1 MSGRHHPDDATSLD
15 RFTRAAEVAANDV
28 IESYS
33 TSFGLATRLL
43 GPRHRQHVRNIYAM
57 VRVADEI
64 VDGVAAEAGLDRAG
78 QEATLA
84 AYEDGAHDAMRIGYS
99 SDLVL
104 HAFARTARASGI
116 GEELTRPFFDSMR
129 TDLGSPDAA
138 PGDLVYDA
146 AAHERYV
153 YGSAEVVG
161 LMCLQVFLRESSPG
175 DAELAVLRRGACRLG
190 AAFQNVNFLR
200 DLADDTDRL
209 GRSYLGDT
217 GRLTGETVEL
227 KPRPVE
233 IHELTLVEHGDNG
246 QSVFEAE
253 CGKGTYVRALA
264 RDIGRILGCF
274 GHICAL
280 RRTLVGPFREADMI
294 PLEELEAL
302 CNRAASGEGS
312 LADAL
317 LPVETALDDIPAL
330 AVTRADAAR
339 LHRGQAVLLRGRDAP
354 NSSGTVYVTVAG
366 RLLALAEIGN
376 GELIPKR
383 VFNLTGLTASPGRS
397 NERV

>member
-1 MSGRHHPDDATSLD
+1 MSGRHPPDDATSLD

-78 QEATLA
+78 QEAALT

-129 TDLGSPDAA
+129 ADLGSPDAA
-138 PGDLVYDA
+138 AGDLVYDA

-161 LMCLQVFLRESSPG
+161 LMCLQVFLRENSPG
-175 DAELAVLRRGACRLG
+175 DEELAVLRRGACRLG

-217 GRLTGETVEL
+217 GRLTDADRDAWVQTV
-227 KPRPVE
+227 
-233 IHELTLVEHGDNG
+233 
-246 QSVFEAE
+246 
-253 CGKGTYVRALA
+253 
-264 RDIGRILGCF
+264 
-274 GHICAL
+274 
-280 RRTLVGPFREADMI
+280 REQ
-294 PLEELEAL
+294 
-302 CNRAASGEGS
+302 
-312 LADAL
+312 LADASAAIPL
-317 LPVETALDDIPAL
+317 LPHDARAAVRSALSLFSALTDKVARTPVEQLYRTRVRVSDPAKAAL
-330 AVTRADAAR
+330 AAR
-339 LHRGQAVLLRGRDAP
+339 AVLTTWREGRA
-354 NSSGTVYVTVAG
+354 
-366 RLLALAEIGN
+366 
-376 GELIPKR
+376 
-383 VFNLTGLTASPGRS
+383 
-397 NERV
+397 